1 MTEKE
6 KIYLGD
12 LTEVDLVMLEDLKEC
27 FTTSI
32 NIYLSDVSDLLKSS
46 EYEKIS
52 DETKINANFEVIF
65 IKMIKDLNAILI
77 EKITD
82 GSVSF
87 KEMLNFY
94 KCLIETA
101 NESFDREI
109 ALYASR
115 KNNER

>member
-12 LTEVDLVMLEDLKEC
+12 LTEVELAMLEDLKEC

-32 NIYLSDVSDLLKSS
+32 NLCLSDVSSLLKSS

-77 EKITD
+77 EKIID

-87 KEMLNFY
+87 KEMLNIY

-109 ALYASR
+109 ALYTAR
-115 KNNER
+115 KNNKR